1 MPATMIAFTFP
12 GQGSQKPAMGSP
24 WADHPSWELVEEASV
39 AADRDVAHLLLH
51 ADADELKQTRNSQ
64 LATLVSSLVVLD
76 AVERLGLEPAAY
88 AGHSLG
94 EYTSLVAS
102 GAISFEDGVRLVVE
116 RGEAMQS
123 AGDDRPGTMAA
134 VLGLDDDKVEQACTE
149 TAGDVWVAN
158 YNAPGQVVIAG
169 DPDALASAGV
179 VAKGLGAKK
188 VLPIPVSGAF
198 HTPFMAAAQDRLTK
212 AISTIEFRS
221 PDFPV
226 IANVDAQAHANASDW
241 TELLSAQLC
250 NPVRWRQSLYT
261 LDEMGVTT
269 FVELGAGSVLS
280 GMTKRTINGATSVS
294 VSTPDELDKVLDLVL
309 GSVVEPT
316 GTHEGEHLFAT
327 ERVVVSPSAGVFDP
341 DPSLSAGL
349 PLVPGQVLGRVG
361 EEEVRSAFT
370 GSIVGVLAE
379 PGERV
384 TISQPIAWLRTA

>member
-12 GQGSQKPAMGSP
+12 GQGSQKPAMGAA

-51 ADADELKQTRNSQ
+51 ADAEELKQTRNSQ

-102 GAISFEDGVRLVVE
+102 GAVAFDDGVRLVVE
-116 RGEAMQS
+116 RGEAMQA
-123 AGDDRPGTMAA
+123 AGEEHPGTMAA
-134 VLGLDDDKVEQACTE
+134 VLGLDDDKVEKACE
-149 TAGDVWVAN
+149 DTAGDVWVAN

-169 DPDALASAGV
+169 DPEALAAAGV
-179 VAKGLGAKK
+179 RAKELGAKK
-188 VLPIPVSGAF
+188 VLPLPVSGAF
-198 HTPFMAAAQDRLTK
+198 HTPFMASARDRLVK
-212 AISTIEFRS
+212 AIAGTELRA

-226 IANVDAQAHANASDW
+226 VANVDAQAHAGAAEW
-241 TELLSAQLC
+241 AELLGAQLC
-250 NPVRWRQSLYT
+250 SPVRWRHSLYT

-269 FVELGAGSVLS
+269 FVELGAGSVLT
-280 GMTKRTINGATSVS
+280 GMTKRTINGAKTIS
-294 VSTPDELDKVLDLVL
+294 VSTPNELDTFLDLL
-309 GSVVEPT
+309 HGTVVEPT

-349 PLVPGQVLGRVG
+349 VLVPGQVLGRVG
-361 EEEVRSAFT
+361 EDEVRSAFT
-370 GSIVGVLAE
+370 GEIVGVLAV

-384 TISQPIAWLRTA
+384 TVSQPIAWLRTA